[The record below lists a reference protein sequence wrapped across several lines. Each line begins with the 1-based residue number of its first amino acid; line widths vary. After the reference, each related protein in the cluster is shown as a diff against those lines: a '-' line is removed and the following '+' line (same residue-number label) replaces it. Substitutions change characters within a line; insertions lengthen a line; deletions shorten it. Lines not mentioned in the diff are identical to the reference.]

1 MAELKATR
9 FSVTESGVATI
20 MLSRPEALN
29 ALNGDLNNELMQHF
43 RFCDQSNDVKV
54 VILTGDPASV
64 TKSGQTIFCAGAD
77 LGGGK
82 KESESEKKSPP
93 KGGGGGVWAQDSI
106 SSHRDGGG
114 VLALAIN
121 RCRKPVIAESRR
133 R

>member
-54 VILTGDPASV
+54 VILTTAM
-64 TKSGQTIFCAGAD
+64 
-77 LGGGK
+77 
-82 KESESEKKSPP
+82 
-93 KGGGGGVWAQDSI
+93 
-106 SSHRDGGG
+106 
-114 VLALAIN
+114 LANIGYGLAAT
-121 RCRKPVIAESRR
+121 V
-133 R
+133 